1 MNTRHRAQLFFAV
14 LLSGL
19 TPIFLGRHFGWSIW
33 LCVFGSAVLV
43 ACTGLLMMARIPRA
57 AASEVPP
64 VQRPVPEPEPPT
76 EPPFREVPLQNLPL
90 PSSRP
95 DYDFRF
101 SATVLWRPTQPLSLT
116 SHANLAGL
124 AADAILVRARQ
135 VSANEDPGRPD
146 LLAMRLTGLLGSPA
160 YDGGGLVLAMAAGIT
175 VTLTGEDTER
185 LEKMTVLR
193 KVEEAWEQHRQYE
206 RGRRDYFAGE
216 VLKSPGS
223 AVVWWL
229 SRHEDEIEQAVQ
241 LIGPL
246 AELSAAANDSDVP
259 EVFRCYVGRRPGAP
273 GDPCGGSG
281 LDDELTDL
289 LTQEKQAASGTGDDG
304 FAEKMA
310 DLMNDLGLSPDSA
323 EGLVWLDRVGRATHA
338 ARPDREAAGPDPED
352 LAGTGGTSDQ
362 YDREPPRPGAPWQD
376 FQND

>member
-1 MNTRHRAQLFFAV
+1 MNTRHRVQLFFAV

-57 AASEVPP
+57 AAPDVPP
-64 VQRPVPEPEPPT
+64 VRPPVPEPEPPT
-76 EPPFREVPLQNLPL
+76 ELPFREVPLQNLPL

-146 LLAMRLTGLLGSPA
+146 LLAMRLAGLLGAPA
-160 YDGGGLVLAMAAGIT
+160 YDGGGLVVAMAAGIT
-175 VTLTGEDTER
+175 VTLTGEDTAR
-185 LEKMTVLR
+185 LEKMAALR
-193 KVEEAWEQHRQYE
+193 KAEEAWEQQRQYE
-206 RGRRDYFAGE
+206 RSRREYFGGE
-216 VLKSPGS
+216 VLKSTGS

-229 SRHEDEIEQAVQ
+229 SRHEEEIEQAVQ

-246 AELSAAANDSDVP
+246 TELAAAANDSDVP
-259 EVFRCYVGRRPGAP
+259 EVFRHYVGRRSGAP
-273 GDPCGGSG
+273 GDPCEDPEF
-281 LDDELTDL
+281 DDELADL
-289 LTQEKQAASGTGDDG
+289 LMQEEQAASGTGDDG
-304 FAEKMA
+304 FTARVA
-310 DLMNDLGLSPDSA
+310 DLMNDLGLSPDSE
-323 EGLVWLDRVGRATHA
+323 EGMVWLDRVGRATHA

-352 LAGTGGTSDQ
+352 LAGPDGTPDQ